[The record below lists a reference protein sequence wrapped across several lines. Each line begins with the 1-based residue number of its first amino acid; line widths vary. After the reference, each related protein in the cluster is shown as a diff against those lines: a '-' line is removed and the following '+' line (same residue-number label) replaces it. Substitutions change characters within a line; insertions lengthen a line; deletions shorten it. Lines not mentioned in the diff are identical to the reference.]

1 MEIIFDVDM
10 CLDVVGYGCDI
21 EMCVDGEVVVDVG
34 VDMQWGVLMVDS
46 SGQYQDEGSILI
58 KMGVGILELIVSGIM
73 QLVVCVEEG
82 ILKGDVVDIFFY
94 VLLLWVGDGV
104 MFVIGVDQ
112 DIQLIDVIFSGI
124 IDISDGMVL
133 CLIGQ
138 DIFVVFNVLLFN
150 GDGMLVNVI
159 DGVML
164 IGEFNINF
172 EIDSLIYFFNVMVN
186 GNLINMFGVVSL

>member
-94 VLLLWVGDGV
+94 VSLLWVGDGV

>member
-10 CLDVVGYGCDI
+10 CLDAVGYGCDI

>member
-46 SGQYQDEGSILI
+46 SGEYQDEGSILM
-58 KMGVGILELIVSGIM
+58 KMGVGMLELIVSGIM

-112 DIQLIDVIFSGI
+112 DIQLIDIIFSGI

>member
-21 EMCVDGEVVVDVG
+21 EMRVDGEVVVDVG

-46 SGQYQDEGSILI
+46 SGEYQDEGSILM
-58 KMGVGILELIVSGIM
+58 KMGVGMLELIVSGIM

-112 DIQLIDVIFSGI
+112 DIQLIDIIFSGI